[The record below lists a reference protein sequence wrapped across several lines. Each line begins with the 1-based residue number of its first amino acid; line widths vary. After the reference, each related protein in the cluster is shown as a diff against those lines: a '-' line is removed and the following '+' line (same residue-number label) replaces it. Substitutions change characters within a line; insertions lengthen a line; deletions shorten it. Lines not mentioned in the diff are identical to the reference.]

1 MVNKSE
7 IVIKYRPSW
16 GAYTKF
22 TLHACF
28 LMYQGRQLS
37 FFTESERVELRRP
50 VINIPQNL
58 GRGCALST
66 TERFFL
72 RKRRDLVNSHRDM
85 CVVF

>member
-7 IVIKYRPSW
+7 IVIKYRPIW

-66 TERFFL
+66 TEKFFFCE
-72 RKRRDLVNSHRDM
+72 KDVIWSTFTEI
-85 CVVF
+85 CA